1 MDFEFVSKN
10 DIYHKQ
16 AMMQRVSLNAHTSY
30 VQTYNTD
37 LERRAYLFILR
48 IGLSRIG
55 IRSFWWA
62 IKGYY
67 YPILYIVYISF
78 TKQKV

>member
-37 LERRAYLFILR
+37 LERRAYLFIFLF
-48 IGLSRIG
+48 GVSRIG
-55 IRSFWWA
+55 IRLFCWA
-62 IKGYY
+62 IKEYY
-67 YPILYIVYISF
+67 YPILYIVYIF
-78 TKQKV
+78 LIKQKV